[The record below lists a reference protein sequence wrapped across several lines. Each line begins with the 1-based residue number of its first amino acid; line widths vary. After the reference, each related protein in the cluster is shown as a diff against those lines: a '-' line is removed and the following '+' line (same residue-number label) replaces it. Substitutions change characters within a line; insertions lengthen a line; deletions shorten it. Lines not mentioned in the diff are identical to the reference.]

1 LAHAP
6 LNLTPEWQA
15 WHLAGLASLLLD
27 EAAASLVRQSEAA
40 AGARTP
46 PAAGRAG
53 QAEPAIEQAA
63 ERMVERARP
72 ARPVAEPMAQAL
84 NPADGPA
91 TDPVDGSADDPDAWP
106 DLWRGLLTR
115 MQPAPL
121 AWTYPELGDD
131 LLLGGNQER
140 SAALREMI
148 SRLRL
153 PRGSSTFWPA
163 RLPDSLLPPAAGQP
177 APDYFRAG
185 LKRLGVRFL
194 IVFGPGTLAGTA
206 YEALP
211 LKPFS
216 EQLSDG
222 RLILTLPD
230 FSSLLAVPDRLDKV
244 VFFLHSVLSRY
255 LCG

>member
-1 LAHAP
+1 
-6 LNLTPEWQA
+6 
-15 WHLAGLASLLLD
+15 
-27 EAAASLVRQSEAA
+27 
-40 AGARTP
+40 
-46 PAAGRAG
+46 
-53 QAEPAIEQAA
+53 
-63 ERMVERARP
+63 
-72 ARPVAEPMAQAL
+72 
-84 NPADGPA
+84 
-91 TDPVDGSADDPDAWP
+91 
-106 DLWRGLLTR
+106 
-115 MQPAPL
+115 
-121 AWTYPELGDD
+121 LGED
-131 LLLGGNQER
+131 LLLGGSKER

-153 PRGSSTFWPA
+153 PRGSSAFWPA
-163 RLPDSLLPPAAGQP
+163 RLPGSLLPPAAARPAGPP

-194 IVFGPGTLAGTA
+194 IVFGQGALAGTA

-244 VFFLHSVLSRY
+244 VFFLNSVLSRY
-255 LCG
+255 LRG